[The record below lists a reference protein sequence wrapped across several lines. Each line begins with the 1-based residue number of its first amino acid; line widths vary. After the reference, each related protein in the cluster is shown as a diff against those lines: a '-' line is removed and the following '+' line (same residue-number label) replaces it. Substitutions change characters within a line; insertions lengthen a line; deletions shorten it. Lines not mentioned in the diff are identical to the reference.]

1 MGLYAQPGRL
11 VSDVLSHGD
20 TDEFVLAVRGGGV
33 RWVSLALPMTIPR
46 FNRLDPRKPLYRILD
61 LHGKVPRHPLT
72 SAANNKLLDSRTS
85 QHHSGTIAD
94 HLATPYDS
102 WAHPFIVM
110 IPHPR
115 SAIQSDGCSV
125 GQVVGAWRPG
135 KLRYLGI
142 LVFRRHLYKISASE
156 LGISAKAVEAG
167 LGSALRLCSEWK
179 AVCLIDEAD
188 VFRAARNVNNLERN
202 EFVFESGIDI
212 TLSYKPPTE
221 ADGKQIWTN
230 FLRKFD
236 SEAVAIGDAAL
247 DRLACWGLNGR

>member
-1 MGLYAQPGRL
+1 MREENSGC
-11 VSDVLSHGD
+11 D
-20 TDEFVLAVRGGGV
+20 FVVV
-33 RWVSLALPMTIPR
+33 CAL
-46 FNRLDPRKPLYRILD
+46 
-61 LHGKVPRHPLT
+61 
-72 SAANNKLLDSRTS
+72 
-85 QHHSGTIAD
+85 
-94 HLATPYDS
+94 
-102 WAHPFIVM
+102 
-110 IPHPR
+110 
-115 SAIQSDGCSV
+115 
-125 GQVVGAWRPG
+125 
-135 KLRYLGI
+135 
-142 LVFRRHLYKISASE
+142 FRRHLYKISASE

-202 EFVFESGIDI
+202 EFVSVFLRLLGQYSGTLIITTNRLRTPHSRFESGIDI